1 MKQQANLIRAGQVIE
16 HEGRRWT
23 VLKQQIITPG
33 KGGAFIQVEM
43 RDLKSGNKTNERWR
57 TADTVERLT
66 TEEKEYT
73 YSYSDGTNLVLMD
86 PDTYEEAHVPA
97 DLMGDSAPFLQD
109 QMKLVVDLVEGEPV
123 AIHLPSSV
131 VLEVVEADPVVK
143 GQTASSSYKPAR
155 AVERREDQRAAVHRG
170 RRAHRRPHR
179 GRQLRG
185 AREGLMA
192 FRLSP
197 HLTVMAN
204 AAQKASKRLLRDFA
218 EVEQLQVSVKGPSDF
233 VSQADIRAEQTL
245 KEELTKARPGYSF
258 LMEESGASGS
268 ENWTWRWIV
277 DPLDGTTN
285 FLHGIP
291 HWAISIGLQRRL
303 PDGTSEIQAGVIY
316 APAADEMF
324 WAEKGTG
331 AFMNERR
338 LRVSARREMNE
349 AVFATGIPFGAVSAP
364 RQRAFSRTAA
374 ILMPQVAGI
383 RRFGAAALDLAWVA
397 HGRFDGY
404 WELGV
409 KPWDIAAGELLVRE
423 AGGYVTDVDDGSPL
437 ETANIVSGNPHL
449 HPKLRTIVAEGMQPS
464 A

>member
-73 YSYSDGTNLVLMD
+73 YSYTDGTNLVLMD
-86 PDTYEEAHVPA
+86 PETYEEAHIPA
-97 DLMGDSAPFLQD
+97 DLMGDAAPFLQD

-123 AIHLPSSV
+123 G
-131 VLEVVEADPVVK
+131 DP
-143 GQTASSSYKPAR
+143 PAGLR
-155 AVERREDQRAAVHRG
+155 RAGSRRGRSGGEGPDRLLLLQARQAVERGEDLGAAVHRD
-170 RRAHRRPHR
+170 RRADRRPHR

-192 FRLSP
+192 LPLSSP

-204 AAQKASKRLLRDFA
+204 AAQKAAKRLLRDFA

-233 VSQADIRAEQTL
+233 VSQADMRAEQTL
-245 KEELTKARPGYSF
+245 KEELNKARPGYAF

-268 ENWTWRWIV
+268 DNWTWRWVV

-285 FLHGIP
+285 FLHGMP
-291 HWAISIGLQRRL
+291 HWAISIGLERRL
-303 PDGTSEIQAGVIY
+303 PDG
-316 APAADEMF
+316 
-324 WAEKGTG
+324 
-331 AFMNERR
+331 
-338 LRVSARREMNE
+338 
-349 AVFATGIPFGAVSAP
+349 
-364 RQRAFSRTAA
+364 
-374 ILMPQVAGI
+374 
-383 RRFGAAALDLAWVA
+383 AL
-397 HGRFDGY
+397 
-404 WELGV
+404 
-409 KPWDIAAGELLVRE
+409 
-423 AGGYVTDVDDGSPL
+423 GSP
-437 ETANIVSGNPHL
+437 APG
-449 HPKLRTIVAEGMQPS
+449 
-464 A
+464 